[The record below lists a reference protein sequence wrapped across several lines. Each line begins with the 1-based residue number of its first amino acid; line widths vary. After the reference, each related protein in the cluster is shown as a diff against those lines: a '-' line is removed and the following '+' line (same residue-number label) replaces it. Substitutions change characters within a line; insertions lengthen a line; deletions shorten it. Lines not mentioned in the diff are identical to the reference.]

1 MKFCISNRSETEN
14 TYDLDSKSLLSYKK
28 DEQVFQGGKFSPKSK
43 VSYEPAMQ
51 KSILHALHMLNTPMD
66 FQDYMPKT

>member
-51 KSILHALHMLNTPMD
+51 KSILHA
-66 FQDYMPKT
+66 